1 MVLYEG
7 VTVMRMRIMAAAM
20 EEMNEFGV
28 RFTMSNLA
36 ARLAISKRTLYEHF
50 DSKEVLIE
58 AIVDVIILDMQTQRQ
73 RILEDPQLGLK
84 EKLVKMLSVRPASFV
99 KMEDRVKLD
108 LRRQFPG
115 LWKRAHESAEAQWNM
130 IDEVLREGIEAGCF
144 RPIYVPVVRKVL
156 QGAVN
161 EISEYGFLL
170 DQRKT
175 FHEMIGFITD
185 IVIYGIMLPDQQDMA
200 PVLSGC
206 KE

>member
-1 MVLYEG
+1 MK
-7 VTVMRMRIMAAAM
+7 MRIMAAAM

-58 AIVDVIILDMQTQRQ
+58 AIVDVIILDMQTQRL
-73 RILEDPQLGLK
+73 RILEDPYLGLK
-84 EKLVKMLSVRPASFV
+84 EKLVKMLSVRPAAFI
-99 KMEDRVKLD
+99 KLEDRVKLD

-115 LWKRAHESAEAQWNM
+115 LWKRAHESVGAQWDM
-130 IDEVLREGIEAGCF
+130 IDEVLRQGVDAAYF

-161 EISEYGFLL
+161 EISEYDFLL
-170 DQRKT
+170 EQRKT

-185 IVIYGIMLPDQQDMA
+185 IVIYGIMLPEKQDVA
-200 PVLSGC
+200 TDLTAR

>member
-1 MVLYEG
+1 MK
-7 VTVMRMRIMAAAM
+7 MRIMAAAM

-58 AIVDVIILDMQTQRQ
+58 AIVDVIILDMQTQRL
-73 RILEDPQLGLK
+73 RILEDSQLGLK
-84 EKLVKMLSVRPASFV
+84 EKLVKMLSVRPAAFI
-99 KMEDRVKLD
+99 KLEDRVKLD

-115 LWKRAHESAEAQWNM
+115 LWKRAHESVEAQWDM
-130 IDEVLREGIEAGCF
+130 IDEVLRQGVDAGYF

-161 EISEYGFLL
+161 EISEYDFLL
-170 DQRKT
+170 EQRKT

-185 IVIYGIMLPDQQDMA
+185 IVIHGIMLPEKQDVA
-200 PVLSGC
+200 TDLTAR

>member
-1 MVLYEG
+1 MK
-7 VTVMRMRIMAAAM
+7 MRIMATAM

-28 RFTMSNLA
+28 RFTMRNLA

-58 AIVDVIILDMQTQRQ
+58 AIVDVIILDMQTKRL
-73 RILEDPQLGLK
+73 RILEDPYLGLK
-84 EKLVKMLSVRPASFV
+84 EKLVKMLSVRPAAFI
-99 KMEDRVKLD
+99 KLEDRVKLD

-115 LWKRAHESAEAQWNM
+115 LWKRAHESVEAQWDM
-130 IDEVLREGIEAGCF
+130 IDEVLRQGVDAGYF

-161 EISEYGFLL
+161 EISEYDFLL
-170 DQRKT
+170 EQRKT

-185 IVIYGIMLPDQQDMA
+185 IVIYGIMLPEKQDVA
-200 PVLSGC
+200 TDLTAR